1 MLNSI
6 QKQELESN
14 VQILLDDNIDELT
27 IKEYVKRYVSKND
40 PSPVPISTADILPTA
55 PADVTLNT
63 PETDVVDP
71 MLPRMSKLTDDQG
84 FLSAL
89 NAYKSDMLSL
99 PGRALASVPAAFSGK
114 SGSSNSMGS
123 VVEGMKDTKGE
134 TLTGSI
140 VRSPATAAAMLA
152 SIPTFGTS
160 LGGIIP
166 AASSIALE
174 SAVGATE
181 QQLENLNDKKPIRPG
196 SLATDF
202 SLGLL
207 GGTFGEVGGK
217 VITAAGKR
225 VSSKLANRY
234 ISNSADKLIEKV
246 KPTGKDVVK
255 GFKKKVLADNEIF
268 GSVDEALKKTQ
279 DIIDEN
285 ITTIGEIVDFGKQSS
300 RGIKSTRRNP
310 VKAEPKVDV
319 LKVIDNMSTPNKM
332 TKGYLKEQKSA
343 LDNLLNRISEIDPN
357 GQVKISDI
365 PTVKRIIAESRRTAG
380 NEADEILSKTYKA
393 LDDEFIDV
401 VNKNISGKVGDQ
413 VTNKADVIIA
423 ANKKLSELIPVEN
436 TLLNKI
442 KLSNAEKPKGFISET
457 LDMLISP
464 KNAVMEFTGTKL
476 GAPGVASAL
485 QTGYKGVKQAMP
497 FVGKK
502 ALKNV
507 KAMELVKKF
516 TEYSAQNPG
525 VNPTKSLM
533 RGLVMKFTDA
543 DYKIAMDFINAQ
555 KLAKEALKGNKFQ
568 TFGTVGALGLPRDE

>member
-14 VQILLDDNIDELT
+14 VQILLDDNTDELT

-152 SIPTFGTS
+152 AIPTFGTS
-160 LGGIIP
+160 LSGIIP

-181 QQLENLNDKKPIRPG
+181 QQLENLNEKKPIRPG

-255 GFKKKVLADNEIF
+255 GFKKKVLVDNEIF
-268 GSVDEALKKTQ
+268 GSADEALKKTQ

-300 RGIKSTRRNP
+300 RGIKSTRKNP

-319 LKVIDNMSTPNKM
+319 LKVIDNMSTPDKM

-343 LDNLLNRISEIDPN
+343 LDDLVNRISEIDPN

-442 KLSNAEKPKGFISET
+442 KLSDAGKPKGFISET

-525 VNPTKSLM
+525 VDPTKSLM
-533 RGLVMKFTDA
+533 RGLVRHFTDA
-543 DYKIAMDFINAQ
+543 DYEIAMNFIKGR